1 MLVIAASISPAI
13 ALFFQGTVWNSLV
26 TFKNDFKPSIVIYIG
41 DSGSD
46 VQLVGNFSFVGVN
59 G

>member
-1 MLVIAASISPAI
+1 MLI
-13 ALFFQGTVWNSLV
+13 
-26 TFKNDFKPSIVIYIG
+26 TFENYFKPSIVIYIG
-41 DSGSD
+41 DSDSD